1 MKNIKKLSAL
11 LLVVVTASLS
21 LFCCSTVEEK
31 GDVTVVI
38 ENEEGEYDAYKVYLE
53 DVENKSEGVVGILE
67 HLNGRED
74 NPLHLKMS
82 DGPYGKFLTEIGSV
96 KEDLAAKKYITV
108 YTSLEKDFGTWEG
121 VGVLDYEGITLK
133 SSGVGISEMSVESGT
148 VILFRS
154 EASQW

>member
-1 MKNIKKLSAL
+1 MKIIKRLSAL
-11 LLVVVTASLS
+11 LLVVITASLS
-21 LFCCSTVEEK
+21 LFACSTVEEK

-67 HLNGRED
+67 HLSGRED

-121 VGVLDYEGITLK
+121 VGVLDYEGTTLK
-133 SSGVGISEMSVESGT
+133 SSGVGISEMSIESET
-148 VILFRS
+148 IILFRL
-154 EASQW
+154 EVSQW